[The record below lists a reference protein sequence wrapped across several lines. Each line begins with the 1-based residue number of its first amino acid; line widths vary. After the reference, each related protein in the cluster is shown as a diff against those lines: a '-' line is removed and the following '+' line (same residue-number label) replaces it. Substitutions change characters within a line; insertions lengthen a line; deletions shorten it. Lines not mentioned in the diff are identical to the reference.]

1 MDSHRSN
8 IKSAFN
14 PHSQV
19 NPRSSPILSSVEKI
33 DVEELI
39 KDFKIVNI
47 NNFSA
52 YLKELWEV
60 RHEILKIFIFNY
72 NL

>member
-8 IKSAFN
+8 IKSTYN
-14 PHSQV
+14 PNTQTNS
-19 NPRSSPILSSVEKI
+19 RSSPLLSSIEKI

-39 KDFKIVNI
+39 KDFKIVDI

-60 RHEILKIFIFNY
+60 RH
-72 NL
+72 

>member
-8 IKSAFN
+8 IKSTYN
-14 PHSQV
+14 PNTQANS
-19 NPRSSPILSSVEKI
+19 RSSPILSSVEKI

-39 KDFKIVNI
+39 KDFKIVDI

-60 RHEILKIFIFNY
+60 RH
-72 NL
+72 

>member
-1 MDSHRSN
+1 MESHRQQVKGVSQIN
-8 IKSAFN
+8 L
-14 PHSQV
+14 QV
-19 NPRSSPILSSVEKI
+19 NPRSSPLLSQVEKI

-39 KDFKIVNI
+39 KEFKIVNV

-60 RHEILKIFIFNY
+60 NWKTKFYKNKFIS
-72 NL
+72 

>member
-1 MDSHRSN
+1 MESHRQQAKGLSQIN
-8 IKSAFN
+8 L
-14 PHSQV
+14 QV
-19 NPRSSPILSSVEKI
+19 NPRSSPLLSHVEKI

-39 KDFKIVNI
+39 KEFKIVNV

-60 RHEILKIFIFNY
+60 N
-72 NL
+72 

>member
-1 MDSHRSN
+1 METHRQQT
-8 IKSAFN
+8 KGV
-14 PHSQV
+14 SQINLQP
-19 NPRSSPILSSVEKI
+19 NPRSSPLPSQVEKI

-39 KDFKIVNI
+39 KEFKIVNV

-60 RHEILKIFIFNY
+60 KLKIKFY
-72 NL
+72 

>member
-1 MDSHRSN
+1 MDSHRSHTR
-8 IKSAFN
+8 STYN
-14 PHSQV
+14 PHTQS
-19 NPRSSPILSSVEKI
+19 NARSSPILSSVEKI

-47 NNFSA
+47 NNFTA

-60 RHEILKIFIFNY
+60 RDLEKF
-72 NL
+72 